1 MAVRPLPAYID
12 TVIVGNGPSALILS
26 YILHGYVPYYNPSSP
41 HPDPILHKRLSESS
55 CLLDVD
61 VHDLTAHFAA
71 SRLSYSTQALPIN
84 VLLDTLLR
92 PLADTDPD
100 EYKTCVEWRL
110 EAGKKV
116 QHVVLGNTAQ
126 VGGQWADNPVSASWD
141 IGALSYADMLSLPGY
156 SFEEHHKAT
165 RGTPMPK
172 FHRPTRR
179 EVADYLAAYPKEVG
193 IQGSV
198 YTGVEVGDVRR
209 VNAGF
214 HVGSHNVTC
223 KHFVLASGIFS
234 KLIPPRPPLRPLYAL
249 PLSSNSGKA
258 PLLVVGSGFTA
269 ADVII
274 STPADRKI
282 IHIFKW
288 DPDNRP
294 SPLRACHPRAYPE
307 YASIYRRMKLAAKQ
321 TLGPSSSS
329 SPLRRR
335 SSNPFFTKRDWDNVY
350 EGLPNTYIKEVAVS
364 SDTALLSLERRDGT
378 MLHREISSME
388 YVIGRRGSL
397 SFLENSLASEVLGTS
412 IERMEP
418 SSAISGSTLRSRVE
432 KDLELAPGLFA
443 IGSLTGDSL
452 IRFAYGG
459 CVFAARGVMRL
470 TGAIATNDGGIS
482 YSSSGALPIPVI
494 PQDEH
499 LSSSHADFISTNGHS
514 DLYLDRTIHSLSI
527 DQEISRCEL
536 WRESGW
542 WTGGCKLA

>member
-84 VLLDTLLR
+84 VLLDTLIR

-100 EYKTCVEWRL
+100 EYNTCVEWRL
-110 EAGKKV
+110 EARKKV
-116 QHVVLGNTAQ
+116 QHIVLGNTAQ

-141 IGALSYADMLSLPGY
+141 IGALSYAGMLSLPGY
-156 SFEEHHKAT
+156 SFEEHHKAS
-165 RGTPMPK
+165 RGTPVPK

-179 EVADYLAAYPKEVG
+179 EVADYLATYPKEVG
-193 IQGSV
+193 IQNSV
-198 YTGVEVGDVRR
+198 YTNVEVGDVRR

-214 HVGSHNVTC
+214 YVGSHNVTC
-223 KHFVLASGIFS
+223 QHLVLASGIFS

-249 PLSSNSGKA
+249 PISNVSSEA

-288 DPDNRP
+288 DPENRP

-321 TLGPSSSS
+321 TLGPSSVS

-335 SSNPFFTKRDWDNVY
+335 NSNPFFTKRDWDNVY

-364 SDTALLSLERRDGT
+364 SDTAILSLERRDGT

-397 SFLENSLASEVLGTS
+397 SYLENSLASDVLGTP

-459 CVFAARGVMRL
+459 CVLAARGIMSR
-470 TGAIATNDGGIS
+470 TGAIAANDGSIS
-482 YSSSGALPIPVI
+482 YPPSGALPLPAV
-494 PQDEH
+494 PRDEH
-499 LSSSHADFISTNGHS
+499 LGSAHPDFIPTHGHS
-514 DLYLDRTIHSLSI
+514 DLHLDRTVHSLSI